1 MGRLLGSLLVL
12 AAVAA
17 GGVIGVDV
25 LPTQE
30 AKMADVIWSMGA
42 SR

>member
-17 GGVIGVDV
+17 GVAGVDV
-25 LPTQE
+25 LPTQD